1 MEKVSSSERFK
12 TLMDERNLRQVDI
25 LNLVLPYCKKYN
37 VKMNKSDISQYVSGK
52 TEPSQEK
59 LVVLGM
65 ALNVSESWLMGFNVG
80 LRGSGYSGSLMF
92 WTAHAGYMR
101 DAFDVQATQYVI
113 KGYEDGRVFSVIDT
127 TLGRLEERM
136 LTVKF
141 KGDFHRVFFRNIEYI
156 ESRGQMCII
165 HCTCRHQYGFYRRLH
180 EIEKVLDRRFVRC
193 HRSYIVNMDYIANI
207 ASDIK
212 MISGDIVSIS
222 QNRKREIEQIYQEYL
237 EE

>member
-1 MEKVSSSERFK
+1 MRIAILDDNQLDIDYFKARAESFLKKKGDRTYQISEY
-12 TLMDERNLRQVDI
+12 TSGVPLVDDVKDGEWFDLIVLDII
-25 LNLVLPYCKKYN
+25 LKDGENGIDVAYK
-37 VKMNKSDISQYVSGK
+37 
-52 TEPSQEK
+52 
-59 LVVLGM
+59 
-65 ALNVSESWLMGFNVG
+65 

-113 KGYEDGRVFSVIDT
+113 KGHEDGSVFSVIDT

>member
-1 MEKVSSSERFK
+1 MRIAILDDNQLDIDYFKARAESFLKKKGDRTYQISEY
-12 TLMDERNLRQVDI
+12 TSGVPLVDDVKDGEWFDLIVLDII
-25 LNLVLPYCKKYN
+25 LKDGENGIDVAYK
-37 VKMNKSDISQYVSGK
+37 
-52 TEPSQEK
+52 
-59 LVVLGM
+59 
-65 ALNVSESWLMGFNVG
+65 

-113 KGYEDGRVFSVIDT
+113 KGHEDGRVFSVIDT

-193 HRSYIVNMDYIANI
+193 HRSYIANI

>member
-1 MEKVSSSERFK
+1 MRIAILDDNQLDIDYFKARAESFLKKKGDRTYQISEY
-12 TLMDERNLRQVDI
+12 TSGVPLVDDVKDGEWFDLIVLDII
-25 LNLVLPYCKKYN
+25 LKDGENGIDVAYK
-37 VKMNKSDISQYVSGK
+37 
-52 TEPSQEK
+52 
-59 LVVLGM
+59 
-65 ALNVSESWLMGFNVG
+65 

-113 KGYEDGRVFSVIDT
+113 KGHEDGRVFSVIDT

-165 HCTCRHQYGFYRRLH
+165 Q
-180 EIEKVLDRRFVRC
+180 
-193 HRSYIVNMDYIANI
+193 
-207 ASDIK
+207 ASVWFLPA
-212 MISGDIVSIS
+212 SA
-222 QNRKREIEQIYQEYL
+222 
-237 EE
+237 